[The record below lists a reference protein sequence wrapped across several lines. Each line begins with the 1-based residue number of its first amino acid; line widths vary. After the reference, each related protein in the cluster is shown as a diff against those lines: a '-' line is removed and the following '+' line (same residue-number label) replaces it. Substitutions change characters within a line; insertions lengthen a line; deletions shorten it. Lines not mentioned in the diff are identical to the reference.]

1 MYSHRL
7 SERLQGQRGMWR
19 AWRTRRAV
27 WRAHAPVAG
36 ALPGAPRKRDTTSRR
51 ARTRCLVRVHTGGCA
66 SCARCAAA
74 MPWASALTGV
84 APHFVVA
91 GRASSRCRRT
101 AREVRPPLGPLPQ
114 HPPRLCAA
122 SSAAASLP
130 LPWFGSGG
138 ACPALRARGLR
149 VIYDRRRSTTRCDH
163 RACARASSS
172 GSMMLGRCGSLA
184 GSHACRTHFAVD
196 ACFVCA
202 SDDRAPRDADDA
214 RWRQLSRHSSCP
226 ILPFAVVRI
235 RGDGQAC
242 RQRRRA
248 SAQQCAHR

>member
-1 MYSHRL
+1 MRTCRNSYVYRL
-7 SERLQGQRGMWR
+7 LRSAARPARHVARVADGGPCG
-19 AWRTRRAV
+19 ARTRR
-27 WRAHAPVAG
+27 VAG

-51 ARTRCLVRVHTGGCA
+51 ARTRCLARVHTGG
-66 SCARCAAA
+66 CARCAAA

-172 GSMMLGRCGSLA
+172 GSM
-184 GSHACRTHFAVD
+184 
-196 ACFVCA
+196 
-202 SDDRAPRDADDA
+202 P
-214 RWRQLSRHSSCP
+214 
-226 ILPFAVVRI
+226 
-235 RGDGQAC
+235 
-242 RQRRRA
+242 
-248 SAQQCAHR
+248 